1 MAATRARRRR
11 RPLFLFIVFG
21 LLALCGGE
29 VVWTARSLAP
39 QVASSA
45 LALALAWLMPLLA
58 LVAVVGVLV
67 HLPRLRSERTMP
79 EWLLALFFAPCYLF
93 LLASFGHAFFGGLIS
108 LALHLVAPD
117 LLTVRVQLFGL
128 ALPFALALYGGGLGQ
143 LWTRVEGG
151 LLELPGLGP
160 ELAGLRV
167 VQLSDIHAGGM
178 VGPRRLR
185 RIARQVARLEPDLV
199 VVTGDIVSAS
209 PHEAELVAPIL
220 GSLVATHGVWACLG
234 NHDHFVDGDA
244 VEAALERAGVHVLR
258 NRGEIIQRGQS
269 AFWLAG
275 VDDTWTQRNDMEAAL
290 AGKPDGMPVLL
301 LAHDPDLWPE
311 AIRRRVHVT
320 LSGHTHGGQFGLVK
334 LHPALSLARLMTRFT
349 AGRFE
354 QDGSVLHVSRG
365 TANTLPIRLG
375 APTEVGLF
383 ELVDAALPDPEPERA

>member
-1 MAATRARRRR
+1 
-11 RPLFLFIVFG
+11 
-21 LLALCGGE
+21 
-29 VVWTARSLAP
+29 
-39 QVASSA
+39 
-45 LALALAWLMPLLA
+45 LALAAVAGPL
-58 LVAVVGVLV
+58 VQI
-67 HLPRLRSERTMP
+67 PRLRSHRTMP
-79 EWLLALFFAPCYLF
+79 GWLLYLFAPCYLF
-93 LLASFGHAFFGGLIS
+93 LLACFGHAFFGGFIS
-108 LALHLVAPD
+108 LALNLVAPD
-117 LLTVRVQLFGL
+117 LLSVPVRLFGL
-128 ALPFALALYGGGLGQ
+128 ALPFAVTLYGGAFGQ

-151 LLELPGLGP
+151 PLTLPGLGP

-185 RIARQVARLEPDLV
+185 RIAQQVARLKPDLV
-199 VVTGDIVSAS
+199 VVTGDIVNAS

-220 GSLVATHGVWACLG
+220 GALEATHGIWACLG

-244 VEAALERAGVHVLR
+244 VAAALERAGVRVLR
-258 NRGEIIQRGQS
+258 NRGEIIQRGRS

-290 AGKPDGMPVLL
+290 AGKPEGMPVLL
-301 LAHDPDLWPE
+301 LAHDPNLWPE
-311 AIRRRVHVT
+311 AVQRRVHVT

-334 LHPALSLARLMTRFT
+334 VHPALSLARLMTRFT

-354 QDGSVLHVSRG
+354 QEGSVLHVSRG

-383 ELVDAALPDPEPERA
+383 ELVDAGEAPRL

>member
-1 MAATRARRRR
+1 
-11 RPLFLFIVFG
+11 LLLIVVG
-21 LLALCGGE
+21 LLLLCVWE
-29 VVWTARSLAP
+29 VVWTSRSLAP
-39 QVASSA
+39 QVASKG
-45 LALALAWLMPLLA
+45 LALLLAWGMPLLA
-58 LVAVVGVLV
+58 AAAIAGVLV
-67 HLPRLRSERTMP
+67 HLPRMRSERTMP
-79 EWLLALFFAPCYLF
+79 EWLLAVVIVPSLLF
-93 LLASFGHAFFGGLIS
+93 LLACFGHAFFGGVIS

-117 LLTVRVQLFGL
+117 LLTVKVRLFGL
-128 ALPFALALYGGGLGQ
+128 ALPFALALYGGGFGQ

-167 VQLSDIHAGGM
+167 VQLSDLHAGGM

-220 GSLVATHGVWACLG
+220 GALQARHGVWACLG

-244 VEAALERAGVHVLR
+244 VATALERAGVHVLR

-290 AGKPDGMPVLL
+290 AGKPEGMPVLL

-311 AIRRRVHVT
+311 AVRRRVHVT
-320 LSGHTHGGQFGLVK
+320 LSGHTHGGQFGLVQ
-334 LHPALSLARLMTRFT
+334 LHPALSLARLVTRFT

-383 ELVDAALPDPEPERA
+383 ELVDAPLVDAPLPEPEPELA